1 MGDLVLAGDIGG
13 TKTVLGL
20 FDAEEG
26 AAGPALRAV
35 REERFASREHASFD
49 DLLQR
54 FLDAGGER
62 GRVRAACVGIAGA
75 VFDGVSH
82 ATNLPWQLSEASIA
96 RATGAPRA
104 RLLNDLEAAA
114 FGMLFLPPEAVHVL
128 HAGTR
133 GDERGNVAVV
143 AAGTGLGQAFLWW
156 DGRRHHPI
164 ASEGGHED
172 FAPQSDLEID
182 LLRWLRARY
191 GGHVSWERV
200 LSGPGL
206 RNLYEFL
213 RETGRYD
220 DAPEV
225 RERIRAGGDPSPLV
239 SQLGLARTSEICTA
253 ALGLFARLY
262 GAEAGNLAMRWLA
275 TGGVF
280 VGGGIAPKI
289 LPALAWGGFLEA
301 FLAKGRFTPLMESI
315 RVAVCLEPRAGL
327 LGAGHYARGLVR
339 G

>member
-1 MGDLVLAGDIGG
+1 
-13 TKTVLGL
+13 
-20 FDAEEG
+20 
-26 AAGPALRAV
+26 
-35 REERFASREHASFD
+35 
-49 DLLQR
+49 
-54 FLDAGGER
+54 
-62 GRVRAACVGIAGA
+62 
-75 VFDGVSH
+75 
-82 ATNLPWQLSEASIA
+82 
-96 RATGAPRA
+96 
-104 RLLNDLEAAA
+104 
-114 FGMLFLPPEAVHVL
+114 MLFLPPESMHVL
-128 HAGTR
+128 HPGTR
-133 GDERGNVAVV
+133 AGVRGNVAVI

-172 FAPQSDLEID
+172 FAPQSDLELD

-213 RETGRYD
+213 GDTGRYPE
-220 DAPEV
+220 APEV
-225 RERIRAGGDPSPLV
+225 RDRIRSGGDPSPLV
-239 SQLGLARTSEICTA
+239 SELGLTRRSEICAA

-262 GAEAGNLAMRWLA
+262 GAEAGNLAMRWLS

-280 VGGGIAPKI
+280 LGGGIAPKI

-315 RVAVCLEPRAGL
+315 RVGVCLEPRAPL
-327 LGAGHYARGLVR
+327 LGAAHYACGLAR
-339 G
+339 E